1 MMRNIYCFN
10 AISKYGTDR
19 LTADYALTD
28 DLARAEGVLVRSA
41 ALHETEFGD
50 SLLAIARAGAGV
62 NNIPLDRCANEGIVV
77 FNTPGANA
85 NGVKELVIAGLLLAA
100 RDVVGGIEWCK
111 ENKEDANIAKTVEKA
126 KKVFAGYEIKGKKLG
141 VIGLGAIG
149 AEVANTA
156 AALGMEVYGYDPY
169 ISINAAWALSRDVKH
184 ITSVDTIYQ
193 ECDYITVH
201 VPLLDSTRGMI
212 NGQTIGQMKDGVVV
226 LNFARDL
233 LVDDDAMAAALET
246 GKVRRYVTDFPNPKS
261 VAMKNVIA
269 IPHLGA
275 STEESE
281 DNCAKMAVE
290 ELMDYLE
297 NGNIRNSVNYP
308 NCDMGVCHAA
318 SRVAVLHLNV
328 PNMIGQITGILASG
342 NVNISD
348 MTNKSRDKYAYTLL
362 DLENPAEEDMVE
374 KLKAIK
380 GVLRV
385 RVIK

>member
-1 MMRNIYCFN
+1 MINQD
-10 AISKYGTDR
+10 AIN
-19 LTADYALTD
+19 LM
-28 DLARAEGVLVRSA
+28 
-41 ALHETEFGD
+41 
-50 SLLAIARAGAGV
+50 
-62 NNIPLDRCANEGIVV
+62 
-77 FNTPGANA
+77 
-85 NGVKELVIAGLLLAA
+85 
-100 RDVVGGIEWCK
+100 K
-111 ENKEDANIAKTVEKA
+111 ENV
-126 KKVFAGYEIKGKKLG
+126 
-141 VIGLGAIG
+141 VI
-149 AEVANTA
+149 
-156 AALGMEVYGYDPY
+156 
-169 ISINAAWALSRDVKH
+169 
-184 ITSVDTIYQ
+184 
-193 ECDYITVH
+193 
-201 VPLLDSTRGMI
+201 
-212 NGQTIGQMKDGVVV
+212 
-226 LNFARDL
+226 LNFARDM
-233 LVDDDAMAAALET
+233 LVDEEAVVKALKE
-246 GKVRRYVTDFPNPKS
+246 GKVKKYVCDFPNTTTAG
-261 VAMKNVIA
+261 VENAII

-275 STEESE
+275 STAESE